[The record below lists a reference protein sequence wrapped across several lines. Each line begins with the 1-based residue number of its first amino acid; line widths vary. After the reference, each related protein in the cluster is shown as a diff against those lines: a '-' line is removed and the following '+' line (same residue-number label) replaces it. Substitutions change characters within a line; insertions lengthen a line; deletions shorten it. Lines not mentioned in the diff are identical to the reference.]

1 MRSIFLY
8 LIFLTKPSV
17 LILKKVLSLLV
28 LIVAGSLPSMAQLP
42 PPPPGNAE
50 QASPGLDWKTERISD
65 GIYWKSYL
73 GDDLYDSKQ
82 SLNVVEVWLDS
93 TDADLQIGFAKD
105 TLALTSTFAEQA
117 DAIAAINGSFFD
129 TQAGGS
135 VVFMRVDGEIVA
147 EGAPN
152 RQLYTENG
160 ALAWNPP
167 GEPVILDRP
176 ENGWE
181 EASYENV
188 FTSGPL
194 LIFEDSL
201 QSFNNDSFNQNR
213 HPRTAVATTRDNR
226 LLFLTV
232 DGRSFQGYGMT
243 IPEIAKFLDNLGTKN
258 ALNFDGGGST
268 TMWIRKKTE
277 NNIVNYPSDNLEFDR
292 MGERK
297 VSNALLL
304 IVEE

>member
-1 MRSIFLY
+1 M
-8 LIFLTKPSV
+8 
-17 LILKKVLSLLV
+17 ILKKVLSLLV
-28 LIVAGSLPSMAQLP
+28 LIVAGSLPSIAQLP
-42 PPPPGNAE
+42 PPPPGSAE
-50 QASPGLDWKTERISD
+50 QTSPGLDWKTERISK
-65 GIYWKSYL
+65 GIYWKAYL
-73 GDDLYDSKQ
+73 GDELFDSKQ
-82 SLNVVEVWLDS
+82 SLNLVEVWLDS
-93 TDADLQIGFAKD
+93 TDADLHIGFAKD
-105 TLALTSTFAEQA
+105 TLALTTTFAEQA
-117 DAIAAINGSFFD
+117 DAVVGINGSFFD
-129 TQAGGS
+129 TRAGGS
-135 VVFMRVDGEIVA
+135 VVFMRVNGEVIA
-147 EGAPN
+147 QGAPN

-160 ALAWNPP
+160 ALAWNDA
-167 GEPVILDRP
+167 GEPVILKRP
-176 ENGWE
+176 ESGWA
-181 EASYENV
+181 EALYENV

-226 LLFLTV
+226 LLLLTV

-243 IPEIAKFLDNLGTKN
+243 IPEIAEFLDNLGVKN

-268 TMWIRKKTE
+268 TMWIRGKTE

-292 MGERK
+292 LGERK